1 MQYTD
6 LPTIP
11 GAVLYTRPDGRQVRL
26 IAGGSG
32 EGEQG
37 QGDGQQN
44 PQGQTGQQDPPAQQ
58 QGGQQSTFQGQYD
71 PERAERLITNLRND
85 NSALKEKFTSQ
96 DKVLRAL
103 AEKAGIDVDGK
114 PDPDKLLADI
124 SSRDERLKKTRIEN
138 AVLKVA
144 PKHGAD
150 LDALLD
156 SRTFLSELAELDPAD
171 KTFQANV
178 EKAIKSAVEKNPRL
192 KAQQG
197 QTTTQTQQQA
207 PAAPSGGD
215 FNGSP
220 QGQRQWTEADVD
232 RASAAE
238 LDKAMKDGLLR
249 DYMNA

>member
-1 MQYTD
+1 M
-6 LPTIP
+6 
-11 GAVLYTRPDGRQVRL
+11 
-26 IAGGSG
+26 SG
-32 EGEQG
+32 EGQQTQQNDPGQVPGGDQG
-37 QGDGQQN
+37 QSGQQN
-44 PQGQTGQQDPPAQQ
+44 PAQSQQGQQQE
-58 QGGQQSTFQGQYD
+58 GQQSTFKGQYD
-71 PERAERLITNLRND
+71 PERAERLIENLRND
-85 NSALKEKFTSQ
+85 NSALKEKFTNQ

-124 SSRDERLKKTRIEN
+124 SSRDEQLKQTRIEN

-144 PKHGAD
+144 SKHGAD